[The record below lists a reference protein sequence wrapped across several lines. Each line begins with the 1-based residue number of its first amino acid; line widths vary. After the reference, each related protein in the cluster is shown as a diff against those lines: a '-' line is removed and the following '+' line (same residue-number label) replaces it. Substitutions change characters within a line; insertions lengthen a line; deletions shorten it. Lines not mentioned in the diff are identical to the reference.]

1 MEADYCSGDDY
12 EVEFVDHRFS
22 FGRQDFEERVVA
34 AAVKLGLVER
44 NELDGDET
52 ADLVELTADGQ
63 LAFPAARSATTS
75 FGTGSGSPSSAT
87 SRSSTGCASSSSAAR
102 GSTTG

>member
-1 MEADYCSGDDY
+1 M
-12 EVEFVDHRFS
+12 
-22 FGRQDFEERVVA
+22 A

-63 LAFPAARSATTS
+63 LAVPRSALGHYLVRHWERIS
-75 FGTGSGSPSSAT
+75 LVGDESLVYWLL
-87 SRSSTGCASSSSAAR
+87 CSAAR
-102 GSTTG
+102 LPGEAGPARSSHRVNRRTACSTWRP

>member
-1 MEADYCSGDDY
+1 MEADYSSGDDY
-12 EVEFVDHRFS
+12 EVEFVNYRFS

-63 LAFPAARSATTS
+63 LAVPRSASATS